1 MVVATLLSIIIIVTH
16 LKQEA
21 ELLLW

>member
-1 MVVATLLSIIIIVTH
+1 MINE
-16 LKQEA
+16 QEA